1 MELEELPMDNNILTD
16 EENSEDDE
24 EITATELEKPSLSE
38 ENDETTTT
46 DIALAPEIDEDLPCT
61 SNSVTKKLPK
71 KKAEKIDRKW
81 KKRTNVIDIP
91 TYQFDEGPIEEH
103 FVTCKNYTDY
113 FLTVLGS
120 SMIDDIDGYLD
131 AETALIGKA

>member
-1 MELEELPMDNNILTD
+1 MKIYHVRQIVLLKNYQR
-16 EENSEDDE
+16 
-24 EITATELEKPSLSE
+24 
-38 ENDETTTT
+38 
-46 DIALAPEIDEDLPCT
+46 
-61 SNSVTKKLPK
+61 
-71 KKAEKIDRKW
+71 KKAEKIYRKW
-81 KKRTNVIDIP
+81 KNRTNVMDIP
-91 TYQFDEGPIEEH
+91 TYQLEGPIEEH